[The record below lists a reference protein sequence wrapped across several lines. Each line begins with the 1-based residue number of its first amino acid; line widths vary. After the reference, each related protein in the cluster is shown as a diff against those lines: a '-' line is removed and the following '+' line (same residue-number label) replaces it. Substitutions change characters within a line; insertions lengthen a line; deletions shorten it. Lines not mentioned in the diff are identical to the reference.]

1 LYLALPLAGAS
12 FLEHSVATDLRG
24 GYQVVVADL
33 NHDGKPDIL
42 ALASGMSELVW
53 YENPGWQ
60 RHVIVGGMARMINCA
75 VVGAD
80 SGGIPEIVLASE
92 FQNQAKDSLGIVWVL
107 HHNGDPR
114 QPWSKT
120 EIDRIP
126 TAHRLRTADIDG
138 SGKRVVINAPLTGE
152 KAAAPDYRDQTP
164 LVFYRPGEWKRQTIS
179 TENSGVVHGIFV
191 IDWDGDGRDEILTAS
206 FGGIHLFKLGKDQ
219 RWSRAEI
226 ARGDPAPWPK
236 SGSSDVTVGK
246 LGTRRF
252 LAAIEPWH
260 GNQVAIYRQQ
270 GAAWARRVIDSSL
283 VDGHTI
289 QTGDFDGNGSD
300 DVVAGYRGQGRSVYL
315 YHAEDAAG
323 EHWSKRV
330 LDEGGMAAAACA
342 VADLN
347 GDRRLDIVCIDGSKV
362 KWYENRQES
371 RFGRRLRVAPTQP
384 RAGEMD
390 APGDEFATGTLQ
402 EIRGLL
408 RSHLDGILPWT
419 H

>member
-1 LYLALPLAGAS
+1 MWLAIPLAGAQ
-12 FLEHSVATDLRG
+12 FAAHPVVDGLRG

-33 NHDGKPDIL
+33 NHDGKPDII
-42 ALASGMSELVW
+42 ALASGMSELAW

-60 RHVIVGGMARMINCA
+60 RHVIVDGMARMINCT

-80 SGGIPEIVLASE
+80 AEGIPEIVLASE
-92 FQNQAKDSLGIVWVL
+92 FQNQAKNSLGIVWVL
-107 HHNGDPR
+107 RHQGDPR

-126 TAHRLRTADIDG
+126 TSHRLRTADIDG
-138 SGKRVVINAPLTGE
+138 SGKLVVINAALTGA
-152 KAAAPDYRDQTP
+152 KAEAPDYRDQTP
-164 LVFYRPGEWKRQTIS
+164 LVFYRPGDWKRQTIS

-206 FGGIHLFKLGKDQ
+206 FEGIHLFKLEKSG
-219 RWSRAEI
+219 RWSRTEI

-236 SGSSDVTVGK
+236 SGSSDVTVGQ
-246 LGTRRF
+246 LGRRRF

-270 GAAWARRVIDSSL
+270 EKVWARQVIDSSL

-289 QTGDFDGNGSD
+289 QVGDFDGGGRD

-323 EHWSKRV
+323 ERWSKRV
-330 LDEGGMAAAACA
+330 LDDGGMAAAACA

-347 GDRRLDIVCIDGSKV
+347 GDRRTDIVCIDGSKV
-362 KWYENRQES
+362 KWYENQ
-371 RFGRRLRVAPTQP
+371 G
-384 RAGEMD
+384 
-390 APGDEFATGTLQ
+390 PGK
-402 EIRGLL
+402 
-408 RSHLDGILPWT
+408 
-419 H
+419 